1 MYAEVKSKWLPPLR
15 TVLTVLLAT
24 MGYTASLVVAPLRQ
38 YPDIREMHVFFSSS
52 KDPRHLETLRAV
64 RGVSESFKVKLHE
77 HKLRNGFD
85 FEEAL
90 RAYVVT
96 LNAVP
101 EAKPVVF
108 NASSGPRPMI
118 MAATIFCSTHDIPL
132 HYYDEYDT
140 SEGKVVPLKAFRS
153 LRGLGATKLKV
164 LRKLQKAGPCDVS
177 TLASSLDLAMSTVS
191 AHVHELA
198 TSGLVQTVR
207 EGKRQLVTL
216 EPGLAVLDLEAVA

>member
-1 MYAEVKSKWLPPLR
+1 
-15 TVLTVLLAT
+15 
-24 MGYTASLVVAPLRQ
+24 MGYTPSLVVAPLRQ
-38 YPDIREMHVFFSSS
+38 YPDIRELHVFFSSS
-52 KDPRHLETLRAV
+52 KDPKHAETLRAV
-64 RGVSESFKVKLHE
+64 RGVSESFKVKLYE

-90 RAYVVT
+90 KSYVHT
-96 LNAVP
+96 LNLIP
-101 EAKPVVF
+101 DSKPVLF

-140 SEGKVVPLKAFRS
+140 NEGKVVPLKAFRS
-153 LRGLGATKLKV
+153 LRGLGETKREL
-164 LRKLQKAGPCDVS
+164 LQQLQKTGPADVS
-177 TLASSLDLAMSTVS
+177 TLATHLKLAMSTVS

-198 TSGLVQTVR
+198 EKGLVQTNR

-216 EPGLAVLDLEAVA
+216 EPGVAVLDLEAVA